1 MTREELFELLEAR
14 SKRSGAAPMGS
25 NRGRGRKSTNKKKA
39 SQSKSEK
46 AGSRNRKGATTP
58 PKPAKKETPVAAK
71 PITTATREKNPVG
84 RENLARGVESKRG
97 ISRTPGKNP
106 IGRENLMRNIVAG
119 RSTERVAGRKL
130 GRKLAGIADKLSGP
144 ATKVKDTVSNVAAVV
159 KQRVLKSLGKKE
171 RPSIGRQNLAKQFA
185 AFNKDNRSANKP
197 TVDDIV
203 KDRVGKAVS
212 GLGRKI
218 TDLSK
223 KVGQRLGDLDKS
235 PILNALKKGREGA
248 GTPTPSPN
256 KKPPT
261 KNIKV
266 TPKKPTPDEDF
277 APKPSDKPSTTKPAP
292 QKPSKPESKPSRSP
306 DQTKKVVKNR
316 VQDKYKEAKGRIEIL
331 GAKPGT
337 AGFKKAVDIVAKK
350 KGAEIAAK
358 LGKSGSAKVRIE
370 SFRWAAIQE
379 ALMSTLPTLS

>member
-14 SKRSGAAPMGS
+14 SKRSGKAPMGS

-39 SQSKSEK
+39 RQSKSEK

-58 PKPAKKETPVAAK
+58 PKPAKKETPVTTK
-71 PITTATREKNPVG
+71 PITTVTGEKNPVG
-84 RENLARGVESKRG
+84 RENLARGMESKRG
-97 ISRTPGKNP
+97 VSRTPGKNP
-106 IGRENLMRNIVAG
+106 IGRENMMRNVVAG

-130 GRKLAGIADKLSGP
+130 GRKLAGATEKLTGP
-144 ATKVKDTVSNVAAVV
+144 ATKVKDTVSNVASVV

-171 RPSIGRQNLAKQFA
+171 KTSIGRQNLRTQFA
-185 AFNKDNRSANKP
+185 AFNKNNQSANRP
-197 TVDDIV
+197 SVDDIV

-223 KVGQRLGDLDKS
+223 KVGQRLVDLDKS
-235 PILNALKKGREGA
+235 PILNTLKRGRGGA
-248 GTPTPSPN
+248 GKPTPSPN
-256 KKPPT
+256 EKPST

-277 APKPSDKPSTTKPAP
+277 APKPSDKPGTTKPAP

-370 SFRWAAIQE
+370 SVRWAAIQE
-379 ALMSTLPTLS
+379 ALLSTIPSL

>member
-25 NRGRGRKSTNKKKA
+25 NRGRGRKNTNKKKA

-58 PKPAKKETPVAAK
+58 PKPAKKETPVTTK
-71 PITTATREKNPVG
+71 PITTVTGEKNPVG
-84 RENLARGVESKRG
+84 RENLARGMESKRG
-97 ISRTPGKNP
+97 VSRTPGKNP
-106 IGRENLMRNIVAG
+106 IGRENMMRNVVAG

-130 GRKLAGIADKLSGP
+130 GKKLAGVTDKLSGP
-144 ATKVKDTVSNVAAVV
+144 ATKIKDTVSNVASVV
-159 KQRVLKSLGKKE
+159 KQRVLKSLGNKE
-171 RPSIGRQNLAKQFA
+171 KPSIGRQNLRTQFA
-185 AFNKDNRSANKP
+185 AFNKNNRSANRP
-197 TVDDIV
+197 SVDDIV

-223 KVGQRLGDLDKS
+223 KVGQRLVDFDRS
-235 PILNALKKGREGA
+235 PILNTLKRGRGGA
-248 GTPTPSPN
+248 EKPTPSPN
-256 KKPPT
+256 EKPPT

-277 APKPSDKPSTTKPAP
+277 APKPSDKPGTTKPAP

-379 ALMSTLPTLS
+379 ALMSTIPSL